1 MNTFELNKIAGALLM
16 ALLVTTVIGHLGNIL
31 VHPKMPAQNA
41 YVVAGVGAEA
51 KGGTQT
57 AAAPAALAPIAP
69 LLAAANPEAGKA
81 TFKQCASCHTPDK
94 GGKNGVCGPEL
105 QQAMLAEPARDQQ
118 KDYESMLA
126 HATCMRDNGVSRF
139 ANPTMNGGNAQPGG
153 EPNPASPVRPAWWPL
168 SSQMESAGTKVLE
181 RA

>member
-81 TFKQCASCHTPDK
+81 FIDWALSKETQ
-94 GGKNGVCGPEL
+94 EL
-105 QQAMLAEPARDQQ
+105 AVQELGRRPIRTDVAPSGDLKPMSEIELIDYDITWAAENRDAFIE
-118 KDYESMLA
+118 KWNELLL
-126 HATCMRDNGVSRF
+126 SR
-139 ANPTMNGGNAQPGG
+139 
-153 EPNPASPVRPAWWPL
+153 
-168 SSQMESAGTKVLE
+168 
-181 RA
+181 